1 MGQRSLDLI
10 VRVNEHLIK
19 PFLKLIYKDASAAYY
34 TYGDI
39 TLKLYINISETND
52 YLRICKSGKG
62 NYDNCLEAWE
72 TIVKENSEANG
83 DYEYMNYFNLI
94 KSHRRLVI
102 EQSLITAALIKLHF
116 AVDRELVSFV
126 NKRGYKISLVNTAE
140 YAESLE
146 GAIRKLKNLKA
157 RITMKE
163 NEIIEFQKV
172 HKKEAGTFQKMIAQL
187 TYYSKV
193 AISETIT
200 LAMYNEMMKL
210 VREQYKPHEA

>member
-1 MGQRSLDLI
+1 
-10 VRVNEHLIK
+10 
-19 PFLKLIYKDASAAYY
+19 
-34 TYGDI
+34 
-39 TLKLYINISETND
+39 LYITISESNN
-52 YLRICKSGKG
+52 YQLICKHGKG
-62 NYDNCLEAWE
+62 NYDDCLEAWE
-72 TIVKENSEANG
+72 NIVKENSEANG

-94 KSHRRLVI
+94 KVHRRLIV

-126 NKRGYKISLVNTAE
+126 NKRGYKISLTSTAD

-146 GAIRKLKNLKA
+146 GAVRRLKNLKA

-163 NEIIEFQKV
+163 NEIISFQKV
-172 HKKEAGTFQKMIAQL
+172 HKKEAGTFQKMVAQL

-210 VREQYKPHEA
+210 VREQYKPHEE